1 MRRAKSLGWA
11 ATTNCDGAF
20 RLQIRNSK
28 FEIRRNPAFFFNFGF
43 KPSGCSSRACLS
55 KSVLFDRFVSRP
67 FFRVWPFCF
76 APVFFVC
83 ADESGLV
90 RCHVAAW
97 PGVLPPFL
105 IALPRAFATAQR
117 QQQQQQQ
124 HPGATSEEEGAGG
137 GGGGNSALAEAR
149 GLTGGESGDDFASAV
164 QWRFER
170 CAPGR
175 KNALFCA
182 DIFTH
187 TPKKGMC
194 AKTGSGQTH

>member
-1 MRRAKSLGWA
+1 MRFDCHVDCTRNPKS
-11 ATTNCDGAF
+11 
-20 RLQIRNSK
+20 
-28 FEIRRNPAFFFNFGF
+28 EIRRNPAFFFNFGF

-76 APVFFVC
+76 APVFFAC

-137 GGGGNSALAEAR
+137 GGGGGNSALAEAR
-149 GLTGGESGDDFASAV
+149 GLTGGETGDDFASAV

-170 CAPGR
+170 CAPPWGR
-175 KNALFCA
+175 KNAFFLRCHFC
-182 DIFTH
+182 TH
-187 TPKKGMC
+187 QKNECVPRQARDKHFNSCRMDK
-194 AKTGSGQTH
+194 